1 MSGENEKDHG
11 PRNLTHDPTGALTE
25 TFAFTCLACGTA
37 WNRTFE
43 VIVLPDP
50 AGCLNPLEYVD
61 EDGRAMRSPLTD
73 AVCATC
79 GSRKVRVG

>member
-1 MSGENEKDHG
+1 MPGKNESPHG
-11 PRNLTHDPTGALTE
+11 TGNLTE
-25 TFAFTCLACGTA
+25 TFAFRCLDCATT

-43 VIVLPDP
+43 VIPLPDP

-61 EDGRAMRSPLTD
+61 EDGRAMRTPLTD
-73 AVCATC
+73 AVCAAC

>member
-1 MSGENEKDHG
+1 MSGENEQNRG
-11 PRNLTHDPTGALTE
+11 PRNLTHDPTGNLTE
-25 TFAFTCLACGTA
+25 TFPFTCLACGKA